1 MWARNVLL
9 VSVLLIFGGVPMDA
23 DDSVTGKQ
31 MDDILAELQKIRIL
45 LENNA
50 SPRPANGQP
59 TRITLDLK
67 DAPFLGSK
75 DAQATM
81 VEFMD
86 FQCPYCKQ
94 FHDQTFPALKKL
106 YIDTGKVRF
115 YVMDLPLDIHPT
127 APLAAQAGRCA
138 GEQGKYWVMYDVM
151 ETERDVLDSE
161 KLAVLATKSG
171 LHPEEFR
178 KCLSSGKYKE
188 LIQLV

>member
-161 KLAVLATKSG
+161 KLVYCPRYSYTYN
-171 LHPEEFR
+171 R
-178 KCLSSGKYKE
+178 
-188 LIQLV
+188 